1 MKTKTDTTDKEKKS
15 TEQATTKTTKRTLHK
30 DQYQQNLNSLILIYF
45 NLKNLKENIISTKMV

>member
-30 DQYQQNLNSLILIYF
+30 DQYQQNLNSVNP
-45 NLKNLKENIISTKMV
+45 NLFQFKESKRKHNLN